1 MTVVGVPPYAKRKV
15 IAFPMPE
22 PEPVPR
28 PFPFLIYPCF
38 YSAQGNYYFPSDF
51 SIFQLFMGFRD
62 LFERICFIYIYF

>member
-1 MTVVGVPPYAKRKV
+1 MTVVGVLPYAKRKV

-51 SIFQLFMGFRD
+51 SIF
-62 LFERICFIYIYF
+62 